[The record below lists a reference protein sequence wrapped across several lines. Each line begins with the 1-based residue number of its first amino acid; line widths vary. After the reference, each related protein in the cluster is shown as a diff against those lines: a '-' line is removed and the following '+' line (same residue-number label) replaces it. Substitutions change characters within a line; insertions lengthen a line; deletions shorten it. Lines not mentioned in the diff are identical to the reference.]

1 MALFYQIWRLPAPH
15 RHLMGKYPIH
25 LPALSD
31 QVRMHIALQGDVG
44 VGVSQQLAKSL
55 YIAPRLQAGRCK
67 GVAQC
72 VRAHL
77 TDSRLLQIRFDAFP
91 IAAGFGG
98 LGLAAGQEPC
108 SIAGASAQLFQ
119 HNKQLFRDWNF
130 PAGGAGFRRL
140 NDYLCMT
147 VSTGNSADSPIDVQR
162 AEFQVK
168 IAPLQAAD
176 LTNSKPQFQPQ

>member
-1 MALFYQIWRLPAPH
+1 
-15 RHLMGKYPIH
+15 MGEYPIH
-25 LPALSD
+25 LPALSG
-31 QVRMHIALQGDVG
+31 QVRVHIALQGDVG
-44 VGVSQQLAKSL
+44 VGVSQQFAEGL
-55 YIAPRLQAGRCK
+55 YITPRLQTGGSKCVSQR
-67 GVAQC
+67 
-72 VRAHL
+72 VRAYL
-77 TDSRLLQIRFDAFP
+77 SDSRLLQIRFDAFP
-91 IAAGFGG
+91 IAAGFGW

-108 SIAGASAQLFQ
+108 SIAGTSAQLFQ

-147 VSTGNSADSPIDVQR
+147 VSTGNSADRPIDVQR

>member
-1 MALFYQIWRLPAPH
+1 MALFYQILRLPAPH

-25 LPALSD
+25 LPALSG
-31 QVRMHIALQGDVG
+31 QVRVHIALQGDVG
-44 VGVSQQLAKSL
+44 IGVSQQFAEGL
-55 YIAPRLQAGRCK
+55 YIAPSLQAGRCK

-91 IAAGFGG
+91 IAAGFGW

-108 SIAGASAQLFQ
+108 SIAGFSAQLFQ
-119 HNKQLFRDWNF
+119 HNKQLIRDWNF
-130 PAGGAGFRRL
+130 PAGGAGFGRL
-140 NDYLCMT
+140 DDHLCMT
-147 VSTGNSADSPIDVQR
+147 VSAGNSADRSVDLQR
-162 AEFQVK
+162 AKFQVK

>member
-1 MALFYQIWRLPAPH
+1 MRLRNDGGNAHANKIKKVSSTVKMEGHGQNMALFYQILRLPAPH

-25 LPALSD
+25 LPALSG
-31 QVRMHIALQGDVG
+31 QVRVYIALQGDVG

-55 YIAPRLQAGRCK
+55 YITPRLQTGGSK

-98 LGLAAGQEPC
+98 LGLAVGQEPC

-119 HNKQLFRDWNF
+119 HQ
-130 PAGGAGFRRL
+130 
-140 NDYLCMT
+140 
-147 VSTGNSADSPIDVQR
+147 Q
-162 AEFQVK
+162 
-168 IAPLQAAD
+168 
-176 LTNSKPQFQPQ
+176 

>member
-1 MALFYQIWRLPAPH
+1 
-15 RHLMGKYPIH
+15 MGEYPVH

-108 SIAGASAQLFQ
+108 GIAGASAQLFQ
-119 HNKQLFRDWNF
+119 HQ
-130 PAGGAGFRRL
+130 
-140 NDYLCMT
+140 
-147 VSTGNSADSPIDVQR
+147 Q
-162 AEFQVK
+162 
-168 IAPLQAAD
+168 
-176 LTNSKPQFQPQ
+176 

>member
-1 MALFYQIWRLPAPH
+1 MALFYQILRLPAPH

-77 TDSRLLQIRFDAFP
+77 TDGRLLQIRFDAFP

-98 LGLAAGQEPC
+98 LGFAAGQEPC
-108 SIAGASAQLFQ
+108 GIAGASAQLFQ
-119 HNKQLFRDWNF
+119 HQ
-130 PAGGAGFRRL
+130 
-140 NDYLCMT
+140 
-147 VSTGNSADSPIDVQR
+147 Q
-162 AEFQVK
+162 
-168 IAPLQAAD
+168 
-176 LTNSKPQFQPQ
+176 